1 MNWPW
6 LEIRRDD
13 AMPAPFLIIDGYN
26 VLYAAGMGQADYR
39 TGDLQRCRDR
49 LLRFLAA
56 RLKSAQLAR
65 ALVIFD
71 ARDPPP
77 DLPARRRQ
85 HGMQILFA
93 QPHGDADLMI
103 EELIRDHPHPRQVV
117 LISSDQRL
125 RRTAR
130 VYRAK
135 SIASEQFIADLP
147 DSTPAAGLDDERLRQ
162 GAVSGLEAAKWLE
175 AFGTIEMLDEPL
187 PPGLLTRSG
196 LASIERPALR
206 QPPAAAARPAAE
218 KKRTV
223 VRAQDRAV
231 DQKKPAPATARQPPQ
246 APRGKNKS
254 APSSLPPDRRQLTND
269 DLAYWL
275 EVFRELPER

>member
-1 MNWPW
+1 
-6 LEIRRDD
+6 
-13 AMPAPFLIIDGYN
+13 MPAPFLIIDGYN
-26 VLYAAGMGQADYR
+26 VLYAAGMGQVDYR

-49 LLRFLAA
+49 LLRFLGA

-93 QPHGDADLMI
+93 QPHGDADRMI
-103 EELIRDHPHPRQVV
+103 EELIRDHPHPRHVV

-130 VYRAK
+130 AYRAK
-135 SIASEQFIADLP
+135 SIASEQFIAELP
-147 DSTPAAGLDDERLRQ
+147 LAEPAAGLDEERLKQ
-162 GAVSGLEAAKWLE
+162 GAVSELEAAKWLE
-175 AFGTIEMLDEPL
+175 AFGAIEMLDEPL
-187 PPGLLTRSG
+187 PPDLLTRSG
-196 LASIERPALR
+196 LAAIERPAVK
-206 QPPAAAARPAAE
+206 QAPIPAARPAAG
-218 KKRTV
+218 KNRTA
-223 VRAQDRAV
+223 VRPPNRVAE
-231 DQKKPAPATARQPPQ
+231 QKTPAPATARQPPQ
-246 APRGKNKS
+246 ASRRKNNS
-254 APSSLPPDRRQLTND
+254 GPPALPADRRQLTND